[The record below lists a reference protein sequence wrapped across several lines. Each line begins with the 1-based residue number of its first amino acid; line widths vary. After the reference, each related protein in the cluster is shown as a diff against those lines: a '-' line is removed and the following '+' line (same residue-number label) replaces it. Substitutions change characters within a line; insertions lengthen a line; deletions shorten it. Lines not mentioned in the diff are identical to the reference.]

1 MRISTWKHVSGFAR
15 EYIEF
20 SVKKSIHIEW
30 ILYFLNVQIVLK
42 NLQPIQ
48 QLAGKLPASRHKA
61 KLICSEIS
69 RLTRANFRP
78 LDSSSGLRK
87 PNFPKLFEL
96 LSHRKASMKC
106 VLRSSFG
113 NPSTLLSLF
122 AYLLIIHLQMQN
134 NGNSSQ
140 LEGV

>member
-1 MRISTWKHVSGFAR
+1 M
-15 EYIEF
+15 
-20 SVKKSIHIEW
+20 
-30 ILYFLNVQIVLK
+30 YFLNVQIVLK

-69 RLTRANFRP
+69 RLTRANFHP
-78 LDSSSGLRK
+78 LDSSPGLRK

-113 NPSTLLSLF
+113 NPSTLLSLSLRVSAHNSLANAKQWQF
-122 AYLLIIHLQMQN
+122 FSAGGCLVSTQYFNEELKN
-134 NGNSSQ
+134 NKNSNKN
-140 LEGV
+140 V